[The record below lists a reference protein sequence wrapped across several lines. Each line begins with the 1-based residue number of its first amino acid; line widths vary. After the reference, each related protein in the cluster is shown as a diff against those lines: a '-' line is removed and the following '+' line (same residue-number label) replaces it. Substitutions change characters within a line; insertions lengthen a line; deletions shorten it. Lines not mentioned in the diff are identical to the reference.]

1 MIKMVDIVIPVLNEE
16 AALPICIDKLFSF
29 IDDHPERVWRIIVAD
44 NGSTDRTAD
53 IADDLANDHLN
64 VFVMHL
70 ELRGRGRALKHAWG
84 NSEADVRVYM
94 DVDLSTDL
102 RSLPDLVSAIVDD
115 GHQIAIGS
123 RLTNG
128 SKVVGRTLK
137 REITSRCY
145 NMMIQVLFPH
155 TKWKDAQC
163 GFKAISGT
171 AAENILP
178 LIKDNA
184 WFFDTELLL
193 LADKAGYSLKEIPVH
208 WRDDPDTRVK
218 IISTAW
224 QDIKGLMRLRFK
236 GRPVPPSAP

>member
-29 IDDHPERVWRIIVAD
+29 IDDHPERFWRIIVAD

-53 IADDLANDHLN
+53 IAADLANDHLN
-64 VFVMHL
+64 VFVVHL

-145 NMMIQVLFPH
+145 NMMIQVLF
-155 TKWKDAQC
+155 
-163 GFKAISGT
+163 
-171 AAENILP
+171 
-178 LIKDNA
+178 
-184 WFFDTELLL
+184 
-193 LADKAGYSLKEIPVH
+193 
-208 WRDDPDTRVK
+208 
-218 IISTAW
+218 II
-224 QDIKGLMRLRFK
+224 
-236 GRPVPPSAP
+236 